1 MIERGQVTKAETVCD
16 SITGWSPHCHS
27 TSNSHS
33 LLNAYPVLFTALE
46 TSLSGWMLSLPLTSY
61 ESHDLLA
68 SNAFVKSLE
77 SYPLQGSRAEMK
89 PAFYAYRFCFFG
101 KRLKLLELPATSTH
115 ARGKMQVQSHTYI

>member
-33 LLNAYPVLFTALE
+33 LLNAYPVLFTVLE
-46 TSLSGWMLSLPLTSY
+46 TSLSGWMLSLPLT
-61 ESHDLLA
+61 
-68 SNAFVKSLE
+68 
-77 SYPLQGSRAEMK
+77 
-89 PAFYAYRFCFFG
+89 FFG